1 MEYKIFTKDNIKLEN
16 QINIIIECNKKDE
29 QYEDLLQYIKRY
41 NKEKNK
47 KTKVIVKKDN
57 KEVFINKE
65 DILYYFSD
73 KKYNYC
79 KTKEDSYRIKS
90 TLYELE
96 EDSIDYIRISKSYV
110 INTDKIKKFDMSVSG
125 KITVIMEDDNRL
137 QVSRRKI
144 CEIKDFLDERSL

>member
-65 DILYYFSD
+65 DIQ
-73 KKYNYC
+73 YNYC

>member
-41 NKEKNK
+41 NKEKSK

-79 KTKEDSYRIKS
+79 KTMEDSYRIKS

>member
-16 QINIIIECNKKDE
+16 QINIIVECNKKDE

-41 NKEKNK
+41 NKEKSK